1 LTLVLLAGLALT
13 ASSGPFASAQP
24 APTGSAQPAPGSA
37 GPASAPSR
45 PTEPARD
52 PLSADLAVATVMA
65 FEVTT
70 LATGE
75 LEAARQ
81 IDIRNQLEQPTTIT
95 ELVKE
100 GSRVKAGDVLVR
112 LNSEQIERSISE
124 EQLRVEQARADVAV
138 AQNAVDI
145 RMSDNESAIRK
156 STLDLEV
163 ARLELRQWLEG
174 DVKSRR
180 QALEL
185 ALDKAA
191 RELTRLTERFERAK
205 SLAREGFL
213 STDELKRDE
222 LAYLEADANLKTAE
236 LNRRVYEGIQFGKDQ
251 KIKQSAVDEAQ
262 AALER
267 TRRTNESNLASRQA
281 ELANRRE
288 SLRLREENLAKL
300 RAQLDATVLKAP
312 TDGLVVYA
320 TSLNRERWGGGGG
333 GDAALDVGRQVTRNQ
348 QLIVLPDVSE
358 MVAAV
363 RVHESLA
370 GRIRPG
376 MKATVRVDA
385 LGGRAV
391 PGEVLSVGVL
401 AESGGWRDPNLRE
414 YTVKV
419 KLDYPDPSSVLK
431 PSMRAE
437 AEILLD
443 RVPPTLAVP
452 IQAVFNEGL
461 VRFVYVPQGEQFAK
475 VPVRLGRRSDR
486 FIEISTG
493 LSEGQRVL
501 VRRPQDGE
509 VVPGAWSAAQLA
521 SVGLKLDDQGRVAPV
536 AGGPGG
542 PGGSGGPPGTGER
555 RRARPDGTPAGEPA
569 VPATNPAASAPT
581 SAAPPTAQPPAPAR
595 PGTR

>member
-1 LTLVLLAGLALT
+1 MTR
-13 ASSGPFASAQP
+13 
-24 APTGSAQPAPGSA
+24 PG
-37 GPASAPSR
+37 
-45 PTEPARD
+45 RD
-52 PLSADLAVATVMA
+52 AASADLAIATVMG
-65 FEVTT
+65 FDITT

-100 GSRVKAGDVLVR
+100 GTRVKAGEVLVR

-138 AQNAVDI
+138 GQNAVDI
-145 RMSDNESAIRK
+145 RVSDNESALRK
-156 STLDLEV
+156 SALDLEV

-174 DVKSRR
+174 DDKSRR
-180 QALEL
+180 QALDL
-185 ALDKAA
+185 ALDKSR
-191 RELTRLTERFERAK
+191 RELTRLAERFERAK
-205 SLAREGFL
+205 SLAKEGFL

-222 LAYLEADANLKTAE
+222 LAYLEAEASLKTAE
-236 LNRRVYEGIQFGKDQ
+236 LNKRVYDDIEFSKDQ
-251 KIKQSAVDEAQ
+251 KIKQSAVEEAV
-262 AALER
+262 AALDR

-288 SLRLREENLAKL
+288 TMRLREESLAKL
-300 RAQLDATVLKAP
+300 RVQLDAAVLRAP
-312 TDGLVVYA
+312 ADGLVVYA
-320 TSLNRERWGGGGG
+320 TSLNRERGG
-333 GDAALDVGRQVTRNQ
+333 GDVALDVGRQVSRNQ

-370 GRIRPG
+370 GRIRAG

-419 KLDYPDPSSVLK
+419 RLDYPEASSVLK

-443 RVPPTLAVP
+443 SVSPTLAVP
-452 IQAVFNEGL
+452 IQSVFNDGL
-461 VRFVYVPQGEQFAK
+461 VRFSYVPRGDQFVR

-486 FIEISTG
+486 FVEIVGG
-493 LSEGQRVL
+493 LTEGQRVL
-501 VRRPQDGE
+501 VRRPLDGE
-509 VVPGAWSAAQLA
+509 VAQSAWDAAQLA
-521 SVGLKLDDQGRVAPV
+521 AVGLKMDEQGRVVPV
-536 AGGPGG
+536 AGNGRPGGPGNGGPGG
-542 PGGSGGPPGTGER
+542 RRGGRPEGGGPSSG
-555 RRARPDGTPAGEPA
+555 
-569 VPATNPAASAPT
+569 APE
-581 SAAPPTAQPPAPAR
+581 SPPAR
-595 PGTR
+595 PSAG

>member
-1 LTLVLLAGLALT
+1 MLPSRNKTLLVALGLAAGGVAALGVLAGQGGTPRSGGVASPP
-13 ASSGPFASAQP
+13 AGGPGAPMSSGGGQGGGQRV
-24 APTGSAQPAPGSA
+24 TRPG
-37 GPASAPSR
+37 
-45 PTEPARD
+45 RD
-52 PLSADLAVATVMA
+52 AASADLAIATVMG
-65 FEVTT
+65 FDITT

-100 GSRVKAGDVLVR
+100 GTRVKAGEVLVR

-138 AQNAVDI
+138 GQNAVDI
-145 RMSDNESAIRK
+145 RVSDNESALRK
-156 STLDLEV
+156 SALDVEV

-174 DVKSRR
+174 DDKSRR
-180 QALEL
+180 QALDL
-185 ALDKAA
+185 ALDKSR
-191 RELTRLTERFERAK
+191 RELTRLAERFERAK
-205 SLAREGFL
+205 SLAKEGFL

-222 LAYLEADANLKTAE
+222 LAYLEAEASLKTAE
-236 LNRRVYEGIQFGKDQ
+236 LNKRVYDDIEFSKDQ
-251 KIKQSAVDEAQ
+251 KIKQSAVEEAV
-262 AALER
+262 AALDR

-288 SLRLREENLAKL
+288 TMRLREESLAKL
-300 RAQLDATVLKAP
+300 RVQLDAAVLRAP
-312 TDGLVVYA
+312 ADGLVVYA
-320 TSLNRERWGGGGG
+320 TSLNRERGG
-333 GDAALDVGRQVTRNQ
+333 GDVALDVGRQVSRNQ

-370 GRIRPG
+370 GRIRAG

-419 KLDYPDPSSVLK
+419 RLDYPEASSVLK

-443 RVPPTLAVP
+443 SVSPTLAVP
-452 IQAVFNEGL
+452 IQSVFNDGL
-461 VRFVYVPQGEQFAK
+461 VRFSYVPRGDQFVR

-486 FIEISTG
+486 FVEIVGG
-493 LSEGQRVL
+493 LTEGQRVL
-501 VRRPQDGE
+501 VRRPLDGE
-509 VVPGAWSAAQLA
+509 VAQSAWDAAQLA
-521 SVGLKLDDQGRVAPV
+521 AVGLKMDEQGRVVPV
-536 AGGPGG
+536 AGAGGPGG
-542 PGGSGGPPGTGER
+542 PGNGGPGGR
-555 RRARPDGTPAGEPA
+555 RGGRPEGGGPSSG
-569 VPATNPAASAPT
+569 APE
-581 SAAPPTAQPPAPAR
+581 SPPAR
-595 PGTR
+595 PSAG